1 MLTPSNASGAGRNF
15 AFRCRSHA
23 LRDLAVVAAI
33 VVLTAA
39 FFAHAVDPVTPAAA
53 ARAAAASAPPAQ
65 VIAMTTPADA
75 CTCP

>member
-1 MLTPSNASGAGRNF
+1 MLTPSNASGTGSDL

-33 VVLTAA
+33 FVLTAA
-39 FFAHAVDPVTPAAA
+39 FFAHAVDPMSPAAA
-53 ARAAAASAPPAQ
+53 ARAAASAPPAQ
-65 VIAMTTPADA
+65 VIAMATPADA